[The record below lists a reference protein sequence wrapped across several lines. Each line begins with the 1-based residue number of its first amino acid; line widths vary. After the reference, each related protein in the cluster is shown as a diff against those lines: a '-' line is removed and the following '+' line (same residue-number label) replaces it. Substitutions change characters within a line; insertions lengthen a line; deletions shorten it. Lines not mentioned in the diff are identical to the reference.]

1 MINRNEWCPS
11 SFIGWRAPFVSLKEI
26 TYRNLFGFS
35 QSDRKGGSTGTYTVI
50 VGYQSGRMVH
60 QVSVS
65 AQIAMLEVGSGQ
77 DHDFIR
83 LVEDPAIADLGGRG
97 KIYVLS
103 FKRNNDH
110 QGQLRKMLPQLK
122 DNFCGQCIEADSTA
136 RFEEALASPVGTDDF
151 ILQLQYKR
159 VGMF

>member
-1 MINRNEWCPS
+1 MTNRNEWCPL

-26 TYRNLFGFS
+26 AYRNLFGFS
-35 QSDRKGGSTGTYTVI
+35 QSDRIGGSTGTDTVI
-50 VGYQSGRMVH
+50 VGYQSGSMVH

-65 AQIAMLEVGSGQ
+65 TQIAMLEVGCGQ
-77 DHDFIR
+77 NHDFIR
-83 LVEDPAIADLGGRG
+83 LVEDPAIADLRVRG
-97 KIYVLS
+97 KISVLS

-110 QGQLRKMLPQLK
+110 QGQFRKMLFQLK

-136 RFEEALASPVGTDDF
+136 RLEETLASLVGTDDF
-151 ILQLQYKR
+151 LLQLQYKR

>member
-1 MINRNEWCPS
+1 MTNRNEWCPL
-11 SFIGWRAPFVSLKEI
+11 SFIGWRASFVSMKEI
-26 TYRNLFGFS
+26 AYRNLFGFS
-35 QSDRKGGSTGTYTVI
+35 QSDRIVGSTGTDTVI

-83 LVEDPAIADLGGRG
+83 LVEDPAIADLGVRG
-97 KIYVLS
+97 KEFVLS

-110 QGQLRKMLPQLK
+110 QGQFRKMLFQLK

-136 RFEEALASPVGTDDF
+136 RLKETLASLVGTDDF
-151 ILQLQYKR
+151 LFQ
-159 VGMF
+159 F

>member
-1 MINRNEWCPS
+1 MVPVILHRMAGTIR
-11 SFIGWRAPFVSLKEI
+11 FIEKI

-35 QSDRKGGSTGTYTVI
+35 QSDRIGGSTDTYTVI

-65 AQIAMLEVGSGQ
+65 AQIAMLEVGSVQ

-97 KIYVLS
+97 KYMSCPSNGTMTIRASSGRCSLS
-103 FKRNNDH
+103 
-110 QGQLRKMLPQLK
+110 
-122 DNFCGQCIEADSTA
+122 
-136 RFEEALASPVGTDDF
+136 
-151 ILQLQYKR
+151 
-159 VGMF
+159 

>member
-1 MINRNEWCPS
+1 MTNRNEWCPL

-35 QSDRKGGSTGTYTVI
+35 QSDRIGGSTGTDTII
-50 VGYQSGRMVH
+50 VGYQSGSMIH

-65 AQIAMLEVGSGQ
+65 TQIAMLEEGSGQ

-83 LVEDPAIADLGGRG
+83 LVEDPAIADLGFRG
-97 KIYVLS
+97 KEFILS

-110 QGQLRKMLPQLK
+110 QGQFRKMLFQLK

-136 RFEEALASPVGTDDF
+136 RLEEALASLVGTDDF
-151 ILQLQYKR
+151 LLQ
-159 VGMF
+159 F

>member
-1 MINRNEWCPS
+1 MTNRNEWCPS

-50 VGYQSGRMVH
+50 VGYQSGSMVH

-65 AQIAMLEVGSGQ
+65 TQIAMLEVGSGQ
-77 DHDFIR
+77 DHNFIC
-83 LVEDPAIADLGGRG
+83 LIEDPAIADLGGRG

-110 QGQLRKMLPQLK
+110 QGQFRKMLFQLK

-136 RFEEALASPVGTDDF
+136 RLEETLASLVGTDDF
-151 ILQLQYKR
+151 LFQ
-159 VGMF
+159 F

>member
-1 MINRNEWCPS
+1 MTNRNEWCPL
-11 SFIGWRAPFVSLKEI
+11 SFIGWRAPFVSLKKI

-35 QSDRKGGSTGTYTVI
+35 QSDRIGGSTDTYTVI

-83 LVEDPAIADLGGRG
+83 LVEDPAIADLRVRG
-97 KIYVLS
+97 KISVLS
-103 FKRNNDH
+103 FKRNNDY
-110 QGQLRKMLPQLK
+110 QGQFRKMLFQLK

-136 RFEEALASPVGTDDF
+136 RLEETLASLVGTDDF
-151 ILQLQYKR
+151 LFQ
-159 VGMF
+159 F